1 MTIKYYSLVEQVYH
15 KLLEEIMDGVR
26 TEGEKLSEETIC
38 AELGVSRT
46 PAREALVMLHNDGL
60 VERFPRRGCY
70 VKRFDV
76 ADLRDLYQCRKML
89 ECMALEMGFDNI
101 PRQEL
106 ELLEETV
113 DGSRSLEK
121 PLSLDTDEKMH
132 ELIISACPNK
142 HLREVI
148 RHTVARTRPFRSW
161 RTYSSSD
168 VKRISEERRGII
180 RAILDHDRALA
191 VKLLG
196 EHILQGENMLEAK
209 TGSSA
214 NGKGVATG

>member
-15 KLLEEIMDGVR
+15 KLLEYIMDGVY

-38 AELGVSRT
+38 AEFGVSRT

-60 VERFPRRGCY
+60 VERFPRRGCF

-76 ADLRDLYQCRKML
+76 DDLRDLYQCRKIL

-101 PRQEL
+101 PRHEL

-113 DGSRSLEK
+113 EGSLSLEK
-121 PLSLDTDEKMH
+121 PRSLDTDERMH
-132 ELIISACPNK
+132 EIIVSVCPNK
-142 HLREVI
+142 HLREMI

-168 VKRISEERRGII
+168 IKRISEERRGII
-180 RAILDHDRALA
+180 RAILDNDRALA

-196 EHILQGENMLEAK
+196 EHILQGEHIFEEKNSA
-209 TGSSA
+209 SA
-214 NGKGVATG
+214 NDEGVAAR